1 MAKLSEAV
9 AERVWTLK
17 RQLANIINDAR
28 TAEFAIYHEFG
39 ENPRT
44 EVYLDELQSIA
55 EQATDKFSQLSTLQ
69 IRIFNIQPSIPGD
82 MLDLTLNVVTTS
94 EARVPA
100 LQQSISEIT
109 MEWNLP

>member
-44 EVYLDELQSIA
+44 EVYLDEL
-55 EQATDKFSQLSTLQ
+55 
-69 IRIFNIQPSIPGD
+69 
-82 MLDLTLNVVTTS
+82 
-94 EARVPA
+94 
-100 LQQSISEIT
+100 
-109 MEWNLP
+109 